1 MRESERAKSLI
12 KINFSLLLLP
22 YGNKS
27 VILTNVHKKQKERV
41 HEQVQVRFTEHYKK
55 RKL

>member
-27 VILTNVHKKQKERV
+27 VILTNVHKKQKE
-41 HEQVQVRFTEHYKK
+41 
-55 RKL
+55 